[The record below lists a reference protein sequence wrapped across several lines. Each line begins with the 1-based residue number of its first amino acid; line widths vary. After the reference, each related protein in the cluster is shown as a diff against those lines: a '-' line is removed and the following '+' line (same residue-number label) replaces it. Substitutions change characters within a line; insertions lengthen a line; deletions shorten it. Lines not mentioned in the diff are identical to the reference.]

1 MPRSLMTLLLLP
13 LLATAWAQDHGNWVV
28 ESHLDAFSF
37 NGLGSLWLEPYQTPV
52 GLTAEEAL
60 LVVGCDASS
69 PNGFEVLVQ
78 VGYDLI
84 ALTENDDGDLA
95 MLVRFD
101 QGAIL
106 DQSWF
111 LAEGFFGQEV
121 VAYYDM
127 NEDLFA
133 GLRSGSNLALRVQAD
148 PGRGVPEMTFQ
159 YDVRGFG
166 AALASLACGEPSDA
180 WDDEG
185 WEWEDDGDWEWADDD
200 LQVGSWSFDGDFGM
214 ISSEI
219 ADGFNVVAI
228 YCSESADGN
237 GIEVDLG
244 DYELT
249 TGDRFDVTFRSGNI
263 DFLSASATVNGYGA
277 AQLDTDVSED
287 RLLRYLRGVVD
298 LTVVLKP
305 AAGGATISYTVG
317 NQDFVAAIGMLGCS
331 PVGF

>member
-13 LLATAWAQDHGNWVV
+13 LLATALAQDHGGWVV
-28 ESHLDAFSF
+28 ESYQDAFSY
-37 NGLGSLWLEPYQTPV
+37 NGLGSVWLEPYQTPA

-84 ALTENDDGDLA
+84 HLPGGDDGDLA
-95 MLVRFD
+95 LLVRFD

-106 DQSWF
+106 DQGWF
-111 LAEGFFGQEV
+111 LAEGFFGQEI

-148 PGRGVPEMTFQ
+148 PSRGVPEITFQ
-159 YDVRGFG
+159 YDVRGFA
-166 AALASLACGEPSDA
+166 AALGSLVCGEQPED
-180 WDDEG
+180 WQ
-185 WEWEDDGDWEWADDD
+185 WEDDEAWDPENDG
-200 LQVGSWSFDGDFGM
+200 LLVGSWTFDGDVGM
-214 ISSEI
+214 ISSDL
-219 ADGFNVVAI
+219 ADSANVVAI
-228 YCSESADGN
+228 YCSESADDN

-244 DYELT
+244 DYELL
-249 TGDRFDVTFRSGNI
+249 TGDRFEVTFRSGTI
-263 DFLSASATVNGYGA
+263 DFLSANATVNGYGA
-277 AQLDTDVSED
+277 AQLDTDASED
-287 RLLRYLRGVVD
+287 RLLRYLRGVID
-298 LTVVLKP
+298 LTVTLKP
-305 AAGGATISYTVG
+305 ASGGTNISYTVG
-317 NQDFVAAIGMLGCS
+317 NQDFVAAIGMLACT